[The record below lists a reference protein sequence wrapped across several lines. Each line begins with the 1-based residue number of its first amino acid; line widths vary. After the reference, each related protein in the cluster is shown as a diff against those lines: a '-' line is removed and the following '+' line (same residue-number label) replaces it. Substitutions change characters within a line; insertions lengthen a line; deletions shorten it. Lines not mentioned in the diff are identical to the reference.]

1 MSYEKID
8 PTIIPPRGENRHY
21 PVGTVLG
28 EFFYVGDKPGGVE
41 PGFLGVKINPAFR
54 QRISEVMPAVFDN
67 SMPMN
72 QLRETIKRLVAEP
85 AHANYGQLLNFSQLI
100 EKEGKTGN
108 LNNPSQQKLD
118 LWLIK
123 QDYNDTPSGK
133 VSPPKDRLEKTNA
146 IKSLPDLVKTPAT
159 AIYQKVRLSDPEVE
173 NTNAVLEYFAN
184 SVAKAYGMQVQEQE
198 LAFGE
203 YSSGKPKIMTA
214 CKWEPELRV
223 FEGKL
228 RGSVKKDL
236 YQGHLVQFENKEPKT
251 VNGRFLADDSVK
263 DLGQSLPL
271 VLAQGDRD
279 VLGSQGQ
286 NKGRVGEH
294 FFGFDFGHAYRE
306 DNPILDSLKDDFTFI
321 QPADTNKKFK
331 NISAFYDA
339 PMSEKMMGMF
349 YLYRMDPDAAGK
361 VFSLQEQR
369 KIEEMIRAY
378 SAKNPDFAMRI
389 ARIQTID
396 KISDKVK
403 TELSARSNQN
413 VLFDQYVHEVEH
425 AFERASTAHRKMFQI
440 FKQKMLMTP
449 EQVDVLD
456 NLNKLSNP
464 TSILSGD
471 GQVVLSHLRIMPTK
485 QPALNWKLG
494 HKDGEYLFHCEPENR
509 REEAYLAFTKY
520 LSRLQDK
527 SLAEMFKL
535 SAEGI
540 RVPAEHLPQ
549 FCKMLNET
557 AIFTYKKQIDS
568 KYHPK
573 STYMPDEATNYFAP
587 SIRVSDDLSEHLHQ
601 SSDNLSHSRES
612 NPEEFEEEIFEAQQY
627 SSNNN
632 NNNSDNLG
640 GDIFS
645 FSNSKSKSSS
655 SSSSSSTVTHNVSH
669 ADWHHASPQPKHELN
684 LFHPDLDHEVSS
696 TFKQQMQNMIGLEQK
711 AVEKLVGMEP
721 KPRSLSDEE
730 QEHEDESEGESEK
743 ANIHH

>member
-21 PVGTVLG
+21 RVGTVLG

-54 QRISEVMPAVFDN
+54 QRISEAMPAVFDN

-72 QLRETIKRLVAEP
+72 QLRETISNMVAEP
-85 AHANYGQLLNFSQLI
+85 ANVHYGELLSFSQLI

-108 LNNPSQQKLD
+108 VNNPSQQKLD

-146 IKSLPDLVKTPAT
+146 IKSLPDLVKAPAT
-159 AIYQKVRLSDPEVE
+159 AIYQKVRLSDPQVE

-184 SVAKAYGMQVQEQE
+184 SVAKAYGMHVQEQE

-203 YSSGKPKIMTA
+203 YSNGKAKIMTA

-263 DLGQSLPL
+263 DLGESLPL

-286 NKGRVGEH
+286 NKGRVGEY

-306 DNPILDSLKDDFTFI
+306 ENPILNSLKDDFTFI
-321 QPADTNKKFK
+321 QPADANKKFK

-369 KIEEMIRAY
+369 KIEEMILAY
-378 SAKNPDFAMRI
+378 SAKNPDFALRI

-396 KISDKVK
+396 KVTDKVK

-425 AFERASTAHRKMFQI
+425 ASDRASTAHRKMFQI

-456 NLNKLSNP
+456 NLNKLGNP

-471 GQVVLSHLRIMPTK
+471 GKVVLAHLRIMPTK
-485 QPALNWKLG
+485 QPALKWKLG
-494 HKDGEYLFHCEPENR
+494 QKDGEFLFHCEPENR
-509 REEAYLAFTKY
+509 RNEAYQAFTKY
-520 LSRLQDK
+520 VSRLQDT
-527 SLAEMFKL
+527 SFAETYKL

-540 RVPAEHLPQ
+540 RVPAEHMPQ
-549 FCKMLNET
+549 FCKMLDET
-557 AIFTYKKQIDS
+557 AIFTYKKQTES
-568 KYHPK
+568 KYHPR
-573 STYMPDEATNYFAP
+573 STYMPDETTNYFSP
-587 SIRVSDDLSEHLHQ
+587 SIRVSDDLTQHLNQ
-601 SSDNLSHSRES
+601 SSDSLSHSRES
-612 NPEEFEEEIFEAQQY
+612 NPDEFEEEISETQQY

-632 NNNSDNLG
+632 NNNNNLA

-645 FSNSKSKSSS
+645 FSSSS
-655 SSSSSSTVTHNVSH
+655 SSSASTVTHNVAH
-669 ADWHHASPQPKHELN
+669 ADWHQTSPQSKHELN
-684 LFHPDLDHEVSS
+684 LFHQDLDHEVSS
-696 TFKQQMQNMIGLEQK
+696 KFKKQMQSLIGLEQK
-711 AVEKLVGMEP
+711 PVEKLVGIEP
-721 KPRSLSDEE
+721 KPRSLSDQE